1 MDPAR
6 DAHDQARQAA
16 LEMAAEM
23 DRLGRRARA
32 AARALAKAPGRL
44 RTDALMRMADA
55 IETHRDRIAEANR
68 RDLEA
73 ADARGIKGAFRDRLL
88 LTEARIA
95 GMCEGLRE
103 VAAMPDPVG
112 EVTGERVRPNGLRVA
127 QMRIPLGVVG
137 IIYEARPNVTADA
150 AGLCLKSGNAVFLRG
165 GSEAQHSN
173 AAILEVLREAVVA
186 AGLPADALMSL
197 PSPDRAWILEM
208 LRAETHLDVVIPRG
222 GEALIR
228 FVAEHARMPVIKHY
242 KGNCHVFVDVAAD
255 FDKALDIALN
265 AKVQRPGVC
274 NAMETLL
281 VHAGIAERFLPAVA
295 AKLIG
300 AGVELRGC
308 DRTRALVPEAATATE
323 DDWYTEYTDL
333 ILAVRVVDDLDAAIA
348 HIEQYG
354 SDHTES
360 IVSENYSTVQRFLDE
375 VSSSVVIANA
385 STRFADGGQ
394 MGLGA
399 EIGIS
404 TTRLHAYGPM
414 GVVDL
419 TTRKYVIRGAGQ
431 TRT

>member
-1 MDPAR
+1 MTPSEQMD
-6 DAHDQARQAA
+6 Q
-16 LEMAAEM
+16 
-23 DRLGRRARA
+23 LGRRARA
-32 AARALAKAPGRL
+32 AARALAKAPGRQ
-44 RTDALMRMADA
+44 RTDALRRMADA
-55 IETHRDRIAEANR
+55 LDQSRDRIAEANA

-73 ADARGIKGAFRDRLL
+73 ADRKGIKGAFRDRLE
-88 LTEARIA
+88 LTEKRIA
-95 GMCEGLRE
+95 GMIQGLRE

-112 EVTGERVRPNGLRVA
+112 ELTGETVRPNGLRVA

-165 GSEAQHSN
+165 GSEAKHSN

-186 AGLPADALMSL
+186 AGLPADVLMSL
-197 PSPDRAWILEM
+197 PSTDRAWIMEL
-208 LRAETHLDVVIPRG
+208 LQAEEHLDVVIPRG

-228 FVAEHARMPVIKHY
+228 FVAENARMPVIKHY
-242 KGNCHVFVDVAAD
+242 KGVCHVFVDAAAD
-255 FDKALDIALN
+255 LEKAFAIAFN

-281 VHAGIAERFLPAVA
+281 VHRDVAERFLPPMADRLV
-295 AKLIG
+295 G

-308 DRTRALVPEAATATE
+308 DATRAWVPGAKAATE
-323 DDWYTEYTDL
+323 EDWYAEYTDL

-348 HIEQYG
+348 HIETYG

-360 IVSENYSTVQRFLDE
+360 IISEDYSAVQRFLEE
-375 VSSSVVIANA
+375 VSSSVVVANA

-419 TTRKYVIRGAGQ
+419 TTRKYVIRGSGQ
-431 TRT
+431 IRT

>member
-1 MDPAR
+1 MDASE
-6 DAHDQARQAA
+6 Q
-16 LEMAAEM
+16 MAQ
-23 DRLGRRARA
+23 LGRRARA
-32 AARALAKAPGRL
+32 AARALAKAPGRM
-44 RTDALMRMADA
+44 RTDALLRMADA
-55 IETHRDRIAEANR
+55 LEAHRGRIAEANA
-68 RDLEA
+68 RDLAA
-73 ADARGIKGAFRDRLL
+73 ADEKGIKGAFRDRLK
-88 LTEARIA
+88 LTDSRLA
-95 GMCEGLRE
+95 GMVQGLRE

-112 EVTGERVRPNGLRVA
+112 ELTGERVRPNGLRVA

-165 GSEAQHSN
+165 GSEAKHSN

-197 PSPDRAWILEM
+197 PSTDRAWIMEM
-208 LRAETHLDVVIPRG
+208 LQAEEHLDVVIPRG

-228 FVAEHARMPVIKHY
+228 FVAENARMPVIKHY
-242 KGNCHVFVDVAAD
+242 KGVCHVFVDRAAD
-255 FDKALDIALN
+255 LEKALDIGFN

-281 VHAGIAERFLPAVA
+281 VHAAVAERFLPPMADR
-295 AKLIG
+295 LIG

-308 DRTRALVPEAATATE
+308 DRTRALVPAAKAATE
-323 DDWYTEYTDL
+323 DDWYEEYTDL

-348 HIEQYG
+348 HIETYG

-360 IVSENYSTVQRFLDE
+360 IVSEDYSAVQRFLEE

-431 TRT
+431 IRT